1 MAKTALVLGGTGP
14 TGPFIVEGLLDRGYE
29 VTIMHGGFHEID
41 FPRPVEHIHGDVHF
55 KETLEE
61 ALGSRTFDLTVFTYG
76 RLRVTAEVMK
86 GRTGRFISAGGGA
99 LARPEDPRWGP
110 LGPPMALTED
120 APSQD
125 DPNGDRFG
133 YLMHESEQVVLRAHH
148 DGHYVA
154 TLFRYPNLYGPRQ
167 MGQRDWCIIRRIL
180 DKRPHYIIADGGIKL
195 ESQAYVENAAQFIL
209 LAVDKPDASGGEIF
223 FVNDERT
230 ISMKQR
236 IDYIAKLMN
245 YSWELVSLPY
255 DLARPCHPFWR
266 GPGHRIRDVAK
277 AKTLLGYKDVAPIEE
292 AIVRSLKW
300 LLENRPEPGGE
311 LETQLNDSFD
321 YAAEDEL
328 IRVYQECID
337 RAKKVAYP
345 DYVYAHP
352 YRHPRKP
359 GEEWTPDRWSRRF
372 DTKERP

>member
-14 TGPFIVEGLLDRGYE
+14 TGPFIVEGLLNRNYE

-61 ALGSRTFDLTVFTYG
+61 TLGNRTFDLTVFTYG

-86 GRTGRFISAGGGA
+86 GRTGRFISAGGGVVA
-99 LARPEDPRWGP
+99 PPDDPRWGP

-120 APSQD
+120 APTQD
-125 DPNGDRFG
+125 DPDLDRFS
-133 YLMHESEQVVLRAHH
+133 YLMHESEQVVLRAHRE
-148 DGHYVA
+148 GHYVG
-154 TLFRYPNLYGPRQ
+154 TVFRYPMLYGPRQ
-167 MGQRDWCIIRRIL
+167 LGQRDWCIVRRIL
-180 DKRPHYIIADGGIKL
+180 DRRPHYIIADGGIKL

-209 LAVDKPDASGGEIF
+209 LAVDKPNESGEEIF

-230 ISMKQR
+230 ITMKQR
-236 IDYIAKLMN
+236 IEYIAKVMN
-245 YSWELVSLPY
+245 YDWELVSMPY
-255 DLARPCHPFWR
+255 ELANPCHPFWR
-266 GPGHRIRDVAK
+266 IQGHQIRDITK
-277 AKTLLGYKDVAPIEE
+277 AKTLLGYKDVVPIEE
-292 AIVRSLKW
+292 GIERTVKW
-300 LLENRPEPGGE
+300 LLENRPDLGGE

-328 IRVYQECID
+328 IRVYKEGIA
-337 RAKKVAYP
+337 RAKEAHYP
-345 DYVYAHP
+345 DYVWAHP

-359 GEEWTPDRWSRRF
+359 GEAWTPTRWRRRF
-372 DTKERP
+372 DTDQRP